1 MEEVKNKETKTPN
14 RSVWKNFKSTYKYAK
29 TGRKYLWLFLVT
41 NIVMTIISIIAPI
54 LGAQKLLALT
64 SNNYQKLLVIVLIV
78 FGLEIFRNFSR
89 LAYNYFY
96 NKFYYD
102 VRRNLQIELTRETLK
117 ITQEELNTTSSGV
130 FIERINNDTD
140 SLTDVFASL
149 INQVTTII
157 GNLGILVTIFFI
169 NRYMFS
175 VLSTNN

>member
-1 MEEVKNKETKTPN
+1 MEISRNLV
-14 RSVWKNFKSTYKYAK
+14 RYIGSYA
-29 TGRKYLWLFLVT
+29 
-41 NIVMTIISIIAPI
+41 
-54 LGAQKLLALT
+54 
-64 SNNYQKLLVIVLIV
+64 
-78 FGLEIFRNFSR
+78 
-89 LAYNYFY
+89 Y

-157 GNLGILVTIFFI
+157 GNFGILVTIFFI
-169 NRYMFS
+169 NRYMFLAY
-175 VLSTNN
+175 LSFIIIIIAFNRYSSNINYMNRKKLKKEREKTGGFISEIVRGSKDVKILNAEESFLKKADQHLKKQVI